1 MTAESGNR
9 GEPGEPDEPPA
20 AALRAR
26 IARLEGQIATL
37 ESALDRRSQELVL
50 LQSVLCRADLLQ
62 LARIA
67 DGLPPLPRIAHQPE
81 YWTET
86 TVISPANLEATLEDL
101 WSSLSPRPADT
112 PAAPRTATA
121 AGTAAPTGPG
131 A

>member
-1 MTAESGNR
+1 MTADLGN
-9 GEPGEPDEPPA
+9 PGEPPA
-20 AALRAR
+20 EALRAR
-26 IARLEGQIATL
+26 IARLEGRIATL
-37 ESALDRRSQELVL
+37 ESALDRRSQELLL

-67 DGLPPLPRIAHQPE
+67 DGLSPLPRIAHQPE

-101 WSSLSPRPADT
+101 WRSLTPSPARSPV
-112 PAAPRTATA
+112 APRTATSPE
-121 AGTAAPTGPG
+121 TAAATGSG

>member
-1 MTAESGNR
+1 MTADAGI
-9 GEPGEPDEPPA
+9 PGEPDEPPA
-20 AALRAR
+20 VELLAR
-26 IARLEGQIATL
+26 IARLEGRIAAL
-37 ESALDRRSQELVL
+37 ENALDRRSQELVR

>member
-1 MTAESGNR
+1 MTADSGNQR
-9 GEPGEPDEPPA
+9 EPGEPPA
-20 AALRAR
+20 AALLAR
-26 IARLEGQIATL
+26 IARLEGRIATL

-67 DGLPPLPRIAHQPE
+67 DGLQPLPRIAHQPE

-101 WSSLSPRPADT
+101 WSSLSPRPAAT